1 MRNTSYLLEYL
12 FSKGQEL
19 TSVGENVEKRELIMV
34 GDGCV
39 NELDFGNFT
48 MLYTYVCVYI

>member
-19 TSVGENVEKRELIMV
+19 TSVGENMEKRELIMV

-48 MLYTYVCVYI
+48 ML